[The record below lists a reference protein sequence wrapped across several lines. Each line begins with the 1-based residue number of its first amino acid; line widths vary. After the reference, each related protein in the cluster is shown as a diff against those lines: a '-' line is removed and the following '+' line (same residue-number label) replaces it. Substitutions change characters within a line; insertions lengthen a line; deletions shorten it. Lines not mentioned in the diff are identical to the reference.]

1 MRMFTAEERDR
12 VRQYVLD
19 LAKDDPR
26 VTAGALTGSAAVD
39 AEDEWSDIDV
49 AFGIKE
55 GTGLGELL
63 DDWTEQ
69 FKRDLDLIHH
79 WDVSAG
85 PSIYRV
91 FLLPGGLEIDIG
103 VSPEREF
110 GARGPRFR
118 ALFGTPVH
126 IEASAPPD
134 RSQIVGL
141 GWHHIFHARSS
152 IERGTP
158 WKAEHWLS
166 AVREQTFALA
176 CLRLGEESFHA
187 RGIDRLPDDVKRP
200 LEETLIGSLDPT
212 EMRRALAAATTCFL
226 REVEMVEPA
235 LCAKLRPL
243 LETAGRGEVVRGPQE
258 PASTRA

>member
-1 MRMFTAEERDR
+1 MFTAEERDR

-55 GTGLGELL
+55 GTSIREVL
-63 DDWTEQ
+63 DDWTER

-79 WDVSAG
+79 WDVLAG

-91 FLLPGGLEIDIG
+91 FLFPTGLEIDIS
-103 VSPEREF
+103 VSPERDF

-118 ALFGTPVH
+118 TLFGTPGQV
-126 IEASAPPD
+126 EAPPPPD

-152 IERGTP
+152 IERGMP
-158 WKAEHWLS
+158 WKAQYWLS
-166 AVREQTFALA
+166 ATRDQTFALA
-176 CLRLGEESFHA
+176 CIRLGEESFHA

-200 LEETLIGSLDPT
+200 LEETLIGSLNRD
-212 EMRRALAAATTCFL
+212 EMLRALSAATACFL
-226 REVEMVEPA
+226 REVELLDPA

-243 LETAGRGEVVRGPQE
+243 LESSGMGEIVRGPQ
-258 PASTRA
+258 